1 MDDEKDGGKLSS
13 WFSDINRLLLVL
25 VAGTVLVS
33 EVPFHESRP
42 SRQTRV
48 SPAYAQVDARLW
60 QDPFE
65 AAASHLDPGDSFAAR
80 SGKPGRHLS
89 EAMSEKLAAT
99 AARTLNAVAVML
111 PGGPYFEESE
121 ARRRVRYAV
130 LSGFDAA
137 RRYLPEDPEHVQFVD
152 LCEGQQGP
160 LKVLERPV
168 LCDDDPRLGRIL
180 YEWLV
185 YKPVEYAS
193 GPSSS
198 DSMRTSAPRR
208 YAPILLVYLN
218 NDLFHGRPLTTLK
231 SLFAAFKRAT
241 GSPTAPVSPSTSLSL
256 PPVPVSADGTPNP
269 STLQPGNPTR
279 DHTVSKPPWNVNVL
293 GPWNSDILQDLVV
306 EVLGTSA
313 AQGAQRDTDGI
324 TLRFLSPNASLQDE
338 RLLPSRLSGRTLS
351 ETFKERGVPF
361 LRVLASDRELAK
373 AAAKELALR
382 GIKAGPYSRIL
393 LLGEWDTLYGWHLP
407 GTFGD
412 ALLNESGADCF
423 HQTPKA
429 GPFIRQNAE
438 DLYDETVQCIFQY
451 SYLRGLDGEKAR
463 HRDRADD
470 KNGEPGNGSADPAAS
485 RRLEDADGDSQFD
498 YLRRLAARLSELDRE
513 IRTQTENPAEH
524 PIKAIGVL
532 GSDPYDK
539 LLVLEA
545 MHERFPDALF
555 FTNGIDARF
564 LHPDKNKWARNLVMI
579 SGFGLELHRKL
590 QRDIPPFRDSAQ
602 TAYFLATEMALARM
616 GDPSLAAWAGDG
628 QGSGAIDTTAPTPC
642 PGAWCLGE
650 RWRKKLAT
658 DSQNVVDGFLEGPR
672 LHEVGRTR
680 IFPLKPDPTRP
691 IPITSA
697 GVQVHPLI
705 PKPTSTAGIAMLGA
719 VLLVIVLVL
728 VRPARVFL
736 CTLAGFYLCLLVAA
750 IGVGGSAYI
759 ASADAMPR
767 GAALWALMIGLGMT
781 YVAVMA
787 AIILR
792 DESHSRKTT
801 VEQSDWF
808 LPLGLALLLGTY
820 AWLWHAAAPGHGMLD
835 KGEIYALFEGVSM
848 WPTEAIRLIALIL
861 ASYFIVEVCRFPNHF
876 TVWLEHHFQLPQL
889 AEMRTRC
896 RGFDRFAARC
906 FPNERY
912 WKGPW
917 ARIKNWIFGKPDPE
931 GSNTELAAK
940 LEGYAVLNDW
950 LAWRNTPRRLV
961 SGLVLAIAFYAFA
974 TSLFTS
980 FGAPRLPARG
990 EAILFLDHFLMRGL
1004 LVPAFAL
1011 LLMLVIDA
1019 VWTAVRLLNRSFP
1032 DEGDRS
1038 EAIRWPEPTLT
1049 AYAEKFK
1056 LATNEMGPWV
1066 GMRFVEELTKRL
1078 YGIIGYP
1085 LIVALLLVIA
1095 RSNINDNYVMPIA
1108 FKLVIVSS
1116 LMLLFMSDHALKK
1129 AADGARKRAL
1139 RQLRARVTQC
1149 QGDDTGIRL
1158 ERLVGMIEETEGVV
1172 YQSFTQRPIFRGS
1185 LLLLAAL
1192 LADFADYS
1200 TLASKLF

>member
-1 MDDEKDGGKLSS
+1 MDDEKEGGKLNS

-33 EVPFHESRP
+33 EVPFHENRP

-65 AAASHLDPGDSFAAR
+65 AAASHLNPGDSSAVH
-80 SGKPGRHLS
+80 STKPGRRLAT
-89 EAMSEKLAAT
+89 AMSDKLSGLGSQP
-99 AARTLNAVAVML
+99 LNSVAVML

-121 ARRRVRYAV
+121 ARRRLRYAV

-160 LKVLERPV
+160 LTAFARPA

-185 YKPVEYAS
+185 YKPVEYDAE
-193 GPSSS
+193 PT
-198 DSMRTSAPRR
+198 TSVATHPATPRR
-208 YAPILLVYLN
+208 YAPILLLYLD
-218 NDLFHGRPLTTLK
+218 NDLFHGQPLSTLK
-231 SLFAAFKRAT
+231 SLLAALKHAT
-241 GSPTAPVSPSTSLSL
+241 GSHPPSVSPSASTSLLPASAGSL
-256 PPVPVSADGTPNP
+256 PTPPTTQRGQQADDNAAAERQW
-269 STLQPGNPTR
+269 S
-279 DHTVSKPPWNVNVL
+279 VNIL

-306 EVLGTSA
+306 EVIGTSPTKA
-313 AQGAQRDTDGI
+313 AQNDANGI
-324 TLRFLSPNASLQDE
+324 ALRFLSPNASLQDE
-338 RLLPSRLSGRTLS
+338 RLLPSRLSGKTLS
-351 ETFKERGVPF
+351 ETFKDHGLPF
-361 LRVLASDRELAK
+361 LRVLASDQELAK

-382 GIKAGPYSRIL
+382 GIKAGPSSRIL

-412 ALLNESGADCF
+412 ALLNERGADCF
-423 HQTPKA
+423 HPSPTP
-429 GPFIRQNAE
+429 GQLVRQNSE
-438 DLYDETVQCIFQY
+438 DLYAENVQCIFQY

-463 HRDRADD
+463 HRERADD
-470 KNGEPGNGSADPAAS
+470 KSGEAGNPSSDPATG

-498 YLRRLAARLSELDRE
+498 YLRRLAVRLSELDRE
-513 IRTQTENPAEH
+513 IRTRTENPAEH

-602 TAYFLATEMALARM
+602 TAYFLATEMALAHM
-616 GDPSLAAWAGDG
+616 DDQSLAAWTAAGQSTG
-628 QGSGAIDTTAPTPC
+628 KADTTAQAPC
-642 PGAWCLGE
+642 PNAWCLGA
-650 RWRKKLAT
+650 RWRAQLAT
-658 DSQNVVDGFLEGPR
+658 ESQHTVDAFLESPR

-680 IFPLKPDPTRP
+680 IFPLKPDPARP
-691 IPITSA
+691 FPVMSA
-697 GVQVHPLI
+697 GVQVHPPI
-705 PKPTSTAGIAMLGA
+705 PKPTSTAGIAVLGA
-719 VLLVIVLVL
+719 VLVVIVLV
-728 VRPARVFL
+728 VIRPAREFL

-759 ASADAMPR
+759 ASAEAMPR
-767 GAALWALMIGLGMT
+767 GTALRTLLIGLGVV
-781 YVAVMA
+781 YVAVIA
-787 AIILR
+787 AIVLR
-792 DESHSRKTT
+792 DERHSRKTT
-801 VEQSDWF
+801 VEQCDWF
-808 LPLGLALLLGTY
+808 LPLGLMLLLATY

-861 ASYFIVEVCRFPNHF
+861 ASYFIIELCRFPNHF
-876 TVWLEHHFQLPQL
+876 TVWLEHHFQLPHL

-896 RGFDRFAARC
+896 RGFDRFADRY
-906 FPNERY
+906 FPKERI

-917 ARIKNWIFGKPDPE
+917 ARAKNWVFGKPDPE
-931 GSNTELAAK
+931 GPNVELATK
-940 LEGYAVLNDW
+940 LESFALLNDW
-950 LAWRNTPRRLV
+950 LAWRSTPRRLV
-961 SGLVLAIAFYAFA
+961 SGLALAIAFYAFA

-980 FGAPRLPARG
+980 FGVPRLPARG

-1032 DEGDRS
+1032 DEGDRGES
-1038 EAIRWPEPTLT
+1038 IAWPEQSLS
-1049 AYAEKFK
+1049 AYGERFK
-1056 LATNEMGPWV
+1056 LDPKEMGPWV

-1078 YGIIGYP
+1078 YRIIGYP
-1085 LIVALLLVIA
+1085 VIVALLLVIA

-1108 FKLVIVSS
+1108 FKLVIVFS
-1116 LMLLFMSDHALKK
+1116 LALLFMSDHALKK

-1139 RQLRARVTQC
+1139 KQLRARVTQC
-1149 QGDDTGIRL
+1149 QGDDTGVRL
-1158 ERLVGMIEETEGVV
+1158 ERLIGMIEQTDEVV
-1172 YQSFTQRPIFRGS
+1172 YRSFTQRPIFRGS

>member
-1 MDDEKDGGKLSS
+1 MGDEKEGGKLSS

-48 SPAYAQVDARLW
+48 SPTYAQVDARLW

-80 SGKPGRHLS
+80 SGKQGRHLS
-89 EAMSEKLAAT
+89 EAMAEKLAAT
-99 AARTLNAVAVML
+99 AAQSLNAVAVML

-121 ARRRVRYAV
+121 ARRRLRYAV

-152 LCEGQQGP
+152 LCEGQQGRLNLP
-160 LKVLERPV
+160 ERPA
-168 LCDDDPRLGRIL
+168 LCHDDPRLGRVL

-198 DSMRTSAPRR
+198 DSTRSSAPRR
-208 YAPILLVYLN
+208 YAPILLLYLN

-241 GSPTAPVSPSTSLSL
+241 GSPLPSGSPSTPAPLL
-256 PPVPVSADGTPNP
+256 PAPANSVPTLHTALPGGQARDSI
-269 STLQPGNPTR
+269 STER
-279 DHTVSKPPWNVNVL
+279 PWSVTIL
-293 GPWNSDILQDLVV
+293 GPWDSDILQDLVV
-306 EVLGTSA
+306 EVSGPSSTGA
-313 AQGAQRDTDGI
+313 AQRDADSI
-324 TLRFLSPNASLQDE
+324 TLRFYSPSASLQDE
-338 RLLPSRLSGRTLS
+338 RLLPSGLSGKTLS
-351 ETFKERGVPF
+351 ETFKEHGLPF

-373 AAAKELALR
+373 AAAEELALR
-382 GIKAGPYSRIL
+382 DIKANPYNRIL

-407 GTFGD
+407 GTFAD
-412 ALLNESGADCF
+412 ELLNGSGANCVYQTRESG
-423 HQTPKA
+423 P
-429 GPFIRQNAE
+429 PLRQNSE
-438 DLYDETVQCIFQY
+438 DLYDEKEQCIFQY

-470 KNGEPGNGSADPAAS
+470 KSGEPGNGSADPAAG

-545 MHERFPDALF
+545 MHGRFPDALF

-564 LHPDKNKWARNLVMI
+564 LHPDKNKWARNLIMV
-579 SGFGLELHRKL
+579 SSFGLELHREL

-616 GDPSLAAWAGDG
+616 DDPSLAAWAGDG
-628 QGSGAIDTTAPTPC
+628 QDSGALDTTAPPPC
-642 PGAWCLGE
+642 PNAWCLGSS
-650 RWRKKLAT
+650 WRALLAT
-658 DSQNVVDGFLEGPR
+658 ESQHTVDGLLQSPR

-680 IFPLKPDPTRP
+680 IFPLRPELTRT
-691 IPITSA
+691 IALMCT
-697 GVQVHPLI
+697 GDQVHPPI
-705 PKPTSTAGIAMLGA
+705 PKPTSPAGIGVLGA
-719 VLLVIVLVL
+719 VLMVIVLVL
-728 VRPARVFL
+728 VRPAREFL
-736 CTLAGFYLCLLVAA
+736 CTLAGFYICLLVAT
-750 IGVGGSAYI
+750 IGVGGSVWI

-767 GAALWALMIGLGMT
+767 DAALWALMTGLGMA
-781 YVAVMA
+781 YVAVMI
-787 AIILR
+787 AIILC
-792 DESHSRKTT
+792 DERHSRKTT
-801 VEQSDWF
+801 VEQCDWF
-808 LPLGLALLLGTY
+808 LPVGLILLLVTY
-820 AWLWHAAAPGHGMLD
+820 AWLWHAAAPDHEALD

-876 TVWLEHHFQLPQL
+876 TVWLEHHFQLPHL

-896 RGFDRFAARC
+896 RDFDRFAARH
-906 FPNERY
+906 FAKERTL
-912 WKGPW
+912 KGPW
-917 ARIKNWIFGKPDPE
+917 ATAKNWVFGKPDPE
-931 GSNTELAAK
+931 GPNTELAAK
-940 LEGYAVLNDW
+940 LEGYAILNDW
-950 LAWRNTPRRLV
+950 LAWRNTPRRLI
-961 SGLVLAIAFYAFA
+961 SGLLLAIGFYAF
-974 TSLFTS
+974 SVFLFKTL
-980 FGAPRLPARG
+980 GIPRLPARG
-990 EAILFLDHFLMRGL
+990 EAILFIDHFLMRGL

-1032 DEGDRS
+1032 DEGDPG
-1038 EAIRWPEPTLT
+1038 EPIAWPKQTLT
-1049 AYAEKFK
+1049 VYGEKFALDPK
-1056 LATNEMGPWV
+1056 EMGPWV

-1085 LIVALLLVIA
+1085 LIVALLLVVA

-1108 FKLVIVSS
+1108 FKLVIVFS
-1116 LMLLFMSDHALKK
+1116 LALLFMSDHALKK

-1139 RQLRARVTQC
+1139 KQLRARVTQC
-1149 QGDDTGIRL
+1149 QGNDTGVRL

>member
-1 MDDEKDGGKLSS
+1 MDDEKDGGKLSN

-42 SRQTRV
+42 SRQTRA

-65 AAASHLDPGDSFAAR
+65 AAASHLDPGDASVTLSA
-80 SGKPGRHLS
+80 KPGRHL
-89 EAMSEKLAAT
+89 
-99 AARTLNAVAVML
+99 ARTMSDKLIGLTSQPLNSVAVML

-121 ARRRVRYAV
+121 ARRRLRYAV

-160 LKVLERPV
+160 LTAFERPA
-168 LCDDDPRLGRIL
+168 LCNEDPRLGRIL

-185 YKPVEYAS
+185 YKPVEYAY
-193 GPSSS
+193 GLGFS
-198 DSMRTSAPRR
+198 DSTRTSAPRR
-208 YAPILLVYLN
+208 YAPILLLYLN
-218 NDLFHGRPLTTLK
+218 NDLFHGRPLSTLK
-231 SLFAAFKRAT
+231 SLLAAFKRAT
-241 GSPTAPVSPSTSLSL
+241 GSPPPSGSPATTAALL
-256 PPVPVSADGTPNP
+256 PASADSVPTPH
-269 STLQPGNPTR
+269 SALPGEPTR
-279 DHTVSKPPWNVNVL
+279 DSVSTERPWSVTIL
-293 GPWNSDILQDLVV
+293 GPWDSDILQDLVV
-306 EVLGTSA
+306 EVLGSSSTEA
-313 AQGAQRDTDGI
+313 VQRDADGI
-324 TLRFLSPNASLQDE
+324 ALRFYSPNASLQDE
-338 RLLPSRLSGRTLS
+338 RLLPSRLSGKTLS
-351 ETFKERGVPF
+351 EAFEERGLPF
-361 LRVLASDRELAK
+361 LRVLASDRELART
-373 AAAKELALR
+373 AAKELALR

-412 ALLNESGADCF
+412 ALLNENGADCF
-423 HQTPKA
+423 QQTPKT
-429 GPFIRQNAE
+429 GPPARQNSE
-438 DLYDETVQCIFQY
+438 DLYDESVQCIFQY

-470 KNGEPGNGSADPAAS
+470 KNGEPANGSADPAAG

-498 YLRRLAARLSELDRE
+498 YLRRLAVRLSELDRE

-616 GDPSLAAWAGDG
+616 DDPSLATWAVDADA
-628 QGSGAIDTTAPTPC
+628 QGTCAIDTRAPTPC
-642 PGAWCLGE
+642 PDAWCLGE

-658 DSQNVVDGFLEGPR
+658 DSQNSVDGFLDGPR

-691 IPITSA
+691 IQITSA
-697 GVQVHPLI
+697 GVQVHPPI
-705 PKPTSTAGIAMLGA
+705 PKPTSAAGIGVLGA
-719 VLLVIVLVL
+719 VLMVIVLVL
-728 VRPARVFL
+728 VRPAREFL

-750 IGVGGSAYI
+750 IGIGGAAWI
-759 ASADAMPR
+759 ASAEAMPR

-848 WPTEAIRLIALIL
+848 WPTEAIRLVALIL

-889 AEMRTRC
+889 PEMRTRC

-906 FPNERY
+906 FPNEKH

-917 ARIKNWIFGKPDPE
+917 ARLKNCIFGKPDPE
-931 GSNTELAAK
+931 GPNTELAAK
-940 LEGYAVLNDW
+940 LEGYAILNDW

-961 SGLVLAIAFYAFA
+961 SGLLLAIGFYVFA
-974 TSLFTS
+974 TSLFQA
-980 FGAPRLPARG
+980 FGFPRLPARG
-990 EAILFLDHFLMRGL
+990 EAILFLDHFLMRGF
-1004 LVPAFAL
+1004 LVPAFTL
-1011 LLMLVIDA
+1011 LLMLVTDA

-1038 EAIRWPEPTLT
+1038 EPVAWPEPALA
-1049 AYAEKFK
+1049 AYGEKFK
-1056 LATNEMGPWV
+1056 LSPNEMGPWV

-1085 LIVALLLVIA
+1085 VIVALLLVIA

-1108 FKLVIVSS
+1108 FKLVIVFS
-1116 LMLLFMSDHALKK
+1116 LALLFMSDHALKK

-1139 RQLRARVTQC
+1139 KQLRARVTQC
-1149 QGDDTGIRL
+1149 QGDDTGVRL